1 MYSIQHQ
8 SWGAVPERLFFHDS
22 RDNLIGKTKLAYIDI
37 AQGVLDKFGSSMP
50 DRDREWWGN
59 FRDSMSHTKQP
70 VPQVV
75 QKAPTTRRHHRDVE
89 MDDKPIIKQGIQREK
104 KIGAP
109 SVGDGDDD
117 HDDSGAVDD
126 TMDGDDPEYRVE
138 SIVGRKT
145 GEDGDILYC
154 VRWAK
159 PYNDET
165 WEPLSNL
172 ANAMRLV
179 DEFERVRSG
188 AKSGLSASGLAH
200 ADLARE
206 LGRKRNGRPKHPW
219 WHVSFVRGCSRRK
232 V

>member
-1 MYSIQHQ
+1 
-8 SWGAVPERLFFHDS
+8 
-22 RDNLIGKTKLAYIDI
+22 
-37 AQGVLDKFGSSMP
+37 
-50 DRDREWWGN
+50 
-59 FRDSMSHTKQP
+59 
-70 VPQVV
+70 
-75 QKAPTTRRHHRDVE
+75 

-109 SVGDGDDD
+109 SGGDGDDD

-200 ADLARE
+200 AYLARE
-206 LGRKRNGRPKHPW
+206 LWAQAEREAKASMVACKFCQGMFKKKGVKTHERYCPHKPKE
-219 WHVSFVRGCSRRK
+219 
-232 V
+232 